1 MAERK
6 YQLLAAASTQA
17 DGSNKRD
24 NNDNGEQDL
33 SYNHVSDYA
42 PFFEID
48 AHWQSVSSGDDN
60 NNKILAESIRENHER
75 LGRRVFNTHLRWD
88 MLPKRKEGDNAI
100 CTQNDDVIKN
110 DGNKAVESTNDDN
123 TNNNDGNQTTTH
135 TNDHRPQCGKFIYIT
150 RNQIDVVASFYHHLS
165 NQKEGTYTESFTT
178 FFRDWMAG
186 KIPFGSSLHHLIG
199 FAEGF
204 ASNVYDASSS
214 SSSSSCGG
222 GDIGYCNKD
231 NDINGTGSNDY
242 EQPLLLLSYE
252 HLKSNLRSE
261 VLRIITFLNLT
272 HIPQHVLDEEILPS
286 FEFNDMKRN
295 IDKFQPKS
303 VGWLN
308 GFQFLRRGVT
318 GDGKKLLL
326 GDSDSVG
333 EEESVLMKEYVD
345 WVESE
350 EYRSK
355 IESLLDDERNDEYR
369 DVFLSVVK
377 K

>member
-1 MAERK
+1 MLTLLLAERR
-6 YQLLAAASTQA
+6 YQQLAAAASGQDK
-17 DGSNKRD
+17 DGD
-24 NNDNGEQDL
+24 EDDI

-48 AHWQSVSSGDDN
+48 AHWQSSSSKSDDS

-88 MLPKRKEGDNAI
+88 MLPKIKEGDASS
-100 CTQNDDVIKN
+100 TQIDTSSDNETTSDSRK
-110 DGNKAVESTNDDN
+110 DDN
-123 TNNNDGNQTTTH
+123 TNNHGNQTTH
-135 TNDHRPQCGKFIYIT
+135 TNNRPQCGKFIYIT

-178 FFRDWMAG
+178 FVRDWMEG

-204 ASNVYDASSS
+204 ADNVYDGASS
-214 SSSSSCGG
+214 SSSSSCGDDDDFG
-222 GDIGYCNKD
+222 CNND
-231 NDINGTGSNDY
+231 NTVDGSTSNN

-252 HLKSNLRSE
+252 QLKSNLQSQVE
-261 VLRIITFLNLT
+261 RIITFLNLT
-272 HIPQHVLDEEILPS
+272 HIPQHVLEDEILPS

-295 IDKFQPKS
+295 IDRFQPKS

-318 GDGKKLLL
+318 GDGRKLLL
-326 GDSDSVG
+326 GNSESGED
-333 EEESVLMKEYVD
+333 EEESDLMKEYVD

-350 EYRSK
+350 GYCSK
-355 IESLLDDERNDEYR
+355 IESLLDGEGCDE
-369 DVFLSVVK
+369 
-377 K
+377 